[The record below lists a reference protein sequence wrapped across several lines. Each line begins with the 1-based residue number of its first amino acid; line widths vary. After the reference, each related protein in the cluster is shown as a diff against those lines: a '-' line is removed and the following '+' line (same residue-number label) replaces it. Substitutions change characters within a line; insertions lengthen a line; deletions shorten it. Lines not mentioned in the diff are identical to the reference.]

1 MAAGP
6 ARAIRFIHR
15 ALIKDIETIE
25 RMAHEAKTPADI
37 EAVRTKFDFFAHAL
51 HLHTSSEEV
60 ALFPAL
66 AEKVGH
72 VIPPYL
78 LDHEE
83 DRALVERAKKAL
95 SSSEDVAT
103 ISARSKRACA
113 LLAAHTALHVK
124 KEEELLVP
132 LLEDHF
138 TPAEQGAFV
147 GKMMAQFPPQD
158 MQAIL
163 PWMVELLSPEDRV
176 AYITAMKAAVAPE
189 RYAIMYGWIKA
200 KLGDATPNV

>member
-25 RMAHEAKTPADI
+25 RMAHDAKTTADI
-37 EAVRTKFDFFAHAL
+37 ETVRTKFDFFAHVL
-51 HLHTSSEEV
+51 HLHTSGEEV
-60 ALFPAL
+60 AIFPAL
-66 AEKVGH
+66 AAKVGH
-72 VIPPYL
+72 VIPLYL

-83 DRALVERAKKAL
+83 DRALVDRAKKAL
-95 SSSEDVAT
+95 SSGEDVAT

-113 LLAAHTALHVK
+113 LLAAHIALHVK

-132 LLEDHF
+132 LLEEHF
-138 TPAEQGAFV
+138 TPAEQGEQV
-147 GKMMAQFPPQD
+147 GKMMATFPPPD
-158 MQAIL
+158 MQAVL

-176 AYITAMKAAVAPE
+176 AYMGVMKAAVPPD
-189 RYAIMYGWIKA
+189 RYAIMHGWIKA
-200 KLGDATPNV
+200 KLGDATPNP